1 MDGNRFEEKVLFALY
16 LACIGK
22 RLKKKTSKS
31 LSVEDNVDLGAD
43 IYKSVNKTA
52 SVKGVSWSG
61 LSGNSVVTISLTLGS
76 DTKSIEFSS
85 NGIKE
90 VTLNSNILTNVLKY
104 KVGEK
109 TGSIKLPCNTKYAV
123 VTVKVYNFGWEPVP
137 NLGAFQVTATAD
149 ITANIKCSE
158 LVLTI

>member
-1 MDGNRFEEKVLFALY
+1 MNRDRFEEKVLFALY
-16 LACIGK
+16 LACIGQ
-22 RLKKKTSKS
+22 RLRKKISKS
-31 LSVEDNVDLGAD
+31 LSVRDNIGSGAD
-43 IYKSVNKTA
+43 IYKLVNKTV

-61 LSGNSVVTISLTLGS
+61 LAPTDIIPISLKLGS

-85 NGIKE
+85 NGTKK
-90 VTLNSNILTNVLKY
+90 VTLNSNILTNVLVY
-104 KVGEK
+104 SVGEK

-123 VTVKVYNFGWEPVP
+123 VTVEVYNFGCEPVP
-137 NLGAFQVTATAD
+137 SLGAFQVTATAD